1 MKLESRPFART
12 NVRLSPI
19 TLGSMRLHEHPHLD
33 DDGIT
38 RLLAAS
44 LELGVTTIHV
54 STEYDSHPLFL
65 RALRRLGARPFQF
78 VAKLAEPH
86 FGDLE
91 FSRERLVAKVEG
103 YLHDL
108 GSERLDVVQWM
119 WRGDLKNEADRLQ
132 RFRAA
137 SAEISDAFAE
147 LRTAGKIGAVAP
159 FPYTPAFAELV
170 IDLGWDGLA
179 VYLNPLEQEYLPQ
192 ILRAAAAGSSTIA
205 IRPLAATKALASV
218 CVDDCVRSVL
228 SRPGVATAVVS
239 YSSIQHL
246 EELTSAARARS

>member
-12 NVRLSPI
+12 AVRLSPI
-19 TLGSMRLHEHPHLD
+19 TFGSMRLHEHLD
-33 DDGIT
+33 DDKAA

-65 RALRRLGARPFQF
+65 RALQRLGARPFQF

-91 FSRERLVAKVEG
+91 FSRDRLFTKVDG
-103 YLHDL
+103 YLRDL
-108 GSERLDVVQWM
+108 GTERLDVVQWM
-119 WRGDLKNEADRLQ
+119 WRGDLKNEADRLH

-137 SAEISDAFAE
+137 SAEISDAFGE
-147 LRTAGKIGAVAP
+147 LRTAGKIGAVAA
-159 FPYTPAFAELV
+159 FPYTPAFADLV
-170 IDLGWDGLA
+170 LDLGWDGLA
-179 VYLNPLEQEYLPQ
+179 VYLNPLEQDYAPQ

-205 IRPLAATKALASV
+205 IRPLAATKALASAR
-218 CVDDCVRSVL
+218 VDDCVRSVL
-228 SRPGVATAVVS
+228 SHPGVATAVVS

-246 EELTSAARARS
+246 EELVSAARVGS